1 MKKSLLLVL
10 LMLPM
15 LNMLAQDELYYGT
28 YTGTGTQ
35 VNNGTQKA
43 EAYDVAMHVTDPAL
57 VGLSVVGMRIPVV
70 TDADASGYKAWL
82 STKLELDED
91 KNVVADIASVE
102 FSPKAKWVEVTF
114 DEPYVIPAEG
124 LYAGYSLTVNA
135 VTSSTTDPS
144 KKPLVCIAADDASNF
159 FIHTLRTYRKWQSYG
174 ESALAAVGVP
184 AMVLRLV
191 GEGVHAYAA
200 NFKAPD
206 ELSTN
211 VFVDQ
216 QATIT
221 FPLVNHGTANITN
234 IDYELTVGEETL
246 TAQARV
252 TLRGPYYGRTADVKV
267 PMPVLDKKGAYDSSI
282 RVLKVNGQDNLDPN
296 PSTRFTMVY
305 VAEPPKHKPL
315 MEEYT
320 GTWCQW
326 CPSGM
331 VAMENLNELY
341 GDDFVGLAYHEG
353 DSMEVTSNFPNEVSG
368 FPNAY
373 LDRIENVSP
382 FFGTSGQSFGIKDDI
397 EACLARKVEADI
409 DVTATWAS
417 DDKKTVKVQ
426 TTTTFYLDLDT
437 APYALGYILI
447 SDSLKGTGTQWA
459 QQNNYAIFTQ
469 SAGDDPNLLELT
481 KKKSI
486 IAGMKFNHVAILGKG
501 IQSGLTNSVK
511 APIVDGEPQTHTY
524 SLTLPTSTNLV
535 QDKEN
540 LRVVAFLIDKA
551 DGSILNARET
561 RIGAPVGIADVQ
573 SEGNNQ
579 VVGYYNMQGQR
590 LQRPQSGVVIIRYAD
605 GHADKVL
612 LR

>member
-282 RVLKVNGQDNLDPN
+282 RVLKVNGQDNLGPN

-382 FFGTSGQSFGIKDDI
+382 FFGTSGQSFGIKDDWKRRAAI
-397 EACLARKVEADI
+397 MAPATLELRAAWADEA
-409 DVTATWAS
+409 
-417 DDKKTVKVQ
+417 Q
-426 TTTTFYLDLDT
+426 TKLQLTSTTTFMRAYSDS
-437 APYALGYILI
+437 PYQLAYILTADGLKGSGKYWSQVNGYANNSSYA
-447 SDSLKGTGTQWA
+447 SDSYLSKLVNAGGVITDIEFNDVVIQLA
-459 QQNNYAIFTQ
+459 NNSPLA
-469 SAGDDPNLLELT
+469 
-481 KKKSI
+481 
-486 IAGMKFNHVAILGKG
+486 IAGCLPSAV
-501 IQSGLTNSVK
+501 Q
-511 APIVDGEPQTHTY
+511 GEVPYEHTY
-524 SLTLPTSTNLV
+524 TFDIAGNKLV
-535 QDKEN
+535 QDKTK
-540 LRVVAFLIDKA
+540 LRPVVVLINTRTGEAVNAEKIRISDITGIEAVEAGRTQQSVPMRFDLQGRRVGANYKGVVVSRSA
-551 DGSILNARET
+551 DGRVTKQLVR
-561 RIGAPVGIADVQ
+561 
-573 SEGNNQ
+573 
-579 VVGYYNMQGQR
+579 
-590 LQRPQSGVVIIRYAD
+590 
-605 GHADKVL
+605 
-612 LR
+612 